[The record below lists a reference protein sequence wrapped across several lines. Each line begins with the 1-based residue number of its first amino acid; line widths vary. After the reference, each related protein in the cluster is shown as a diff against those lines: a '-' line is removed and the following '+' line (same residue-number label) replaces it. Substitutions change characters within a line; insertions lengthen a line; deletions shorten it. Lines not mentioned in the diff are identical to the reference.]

1 MRILVMFLFT
11 ALLLTFSGPATA
23 QDATYKQIT
32 VEDIWLHS
40 RFSHKSV
47 PGFRFLKDG
56 RHYSKKEGDAVLS
69 YDIVTGKLTDTLF
82 NASDFEVVNQFK
94 GYSLSEDET
103 KLLIRTETVSIYR
116 RSTKSVYYVYDREKR
131 LLEVVTTDGK
141 IMHCIFSPDGNY
153 VGYVFENDL
162 YSKELST
169 GRIWR
174 ITSDG
179 VKNKIIN
186 GSADWVY
193 EEEFGFSQA
202 FEWSPDSRRIAFY
215 RFDESRVPEFTMT
228 NYTGELY
235 PEYETFKYPK
245 VGEENSTVEILVH
258 NIDNK
263 KTIGMN
269 ISSEPDGYIPRIKW
283 TNDPSL
289 LCIFKMNRHQNHLS
303 LRLANVES
311 GTSRILFEETNKYFI
326 DIHDNL
332 RFLSDGNGL
341 IWTSEMDGWNHIYYY
356 SMDGKQKYKLTEG
369 DYDVTDFYGVD
380 EKNGLV
386 YFQAAAVSPLEREV
400 YTVDLQG
407 KHRKKISEKRGT
419 TSAQFSGTFDYY
431 TLNYRTA
438 NMPSVYAVYDRSGRK
453 LRMLED
459 NAELQE
465 KQEEYGVTDV
475 EYFQF
480 TTSQEVDL
488 NGWMIKPPDFD
499 PDTVYPVFMYLYG
512 GPGSQEVL
520 DDWIGTNYWWF
531 QMLAQQGF
539 IVACVDNRG
548 TGARGEDFRKMTYM
562 QLGHYET
569 IDQIEAAKYLGRLD
583 YTDPSRIGIFGWSY
597 GGYMSSLCILKG
609 SGVFKAAIAVAP
621 VTNWKWYDTIYTER
635 YMRTYQENPDG
646 YADNSPVNF
655 AKLLAGDYLL
665 VHGGS
670 DDNVHFQHSAEMA
683 KELIKANKQFDTYY
697 YPNRNHSIHNDN
709 ARLHLYTKM
718 TNFIQES
725 LGDKSEEEEEKPGP
739 GRS

>member
-1 MRILVMFLFT
+1 MRYYVT
-11 ALLLTFSGPATA
+11 LLLIAFLCNSTLPLSGQEREHKA
-23 QDATYKQIT
+23 IT

-56 RHYSKKEGDAVLS
+56 RHYSKKEGNAVLS

-82 NASDFEVVNQFK
+82 NTSDFDVVNQFK

-103 KLLIRTETVSIYR
+103 KMLIRTETESIYR
-116 RSTKSVYYVYDREKR
+116 RSTRSVYYVYDLGKQS
-131 LLEVVTTDGK
+131 LEIVTTDGK
-141 IMHCIFSPDGNY
+141 IMHCTFSPDGKY
-153 VGYVFENDL
+153 VAWVFENDL
-162 YSKELST
+162 YSKELTT

-174 ITSDG
+174 ITTDG
-179 VKNKIIN
+179 EKNKIIN

-193 EEEFGFSQA
+193 EEEFSFSQA
-202 FEWSPDSRRIAFY
+202 FEWSPDNRHIAFY

-245 VGEENSTVEILVH
+245 VGEENSIVEILVH

-263 KTIGMN
+263 KTIAMDV
-269 ISSEPDGYIPRIKW
+269 SSEPDGYIPRIKW

-289 LCIFKMNRHQNHLS
+289 LCVFKMNRHQNQLQ
-303 LRLANVES
+303 LRLANVQTGS
-311 GTSRILFEETNKYFI
+311 SKILFEETNKYFI

-332 RFLSDGNGL
+332 RFLSDGSGL

-356 SMDGKQKYKLTEG
+356 SMDGKLKHKLTEG
-369 DYDVTDFYGVD
+369 EYDVTDFYGID
-380 EKNGLV
+380 EENGQV
-386 YFQAAAVSPLEREV
+386 YYQAAAISPLEREV
-400 YTVDLQG
+400 YSVDLQG
-407 KHRKKISEKRGT
+407 KHRKKISEKSGT
-419 TSAQFSGTFDYY
+419 TSAQFSGTFGYY

-438 NMPSVYAVYDRSGRK
+438 NVPSVYAVYARGGKK

-459 NAELQE
+459 NAGLRA

-475 EYFQF
+475 EFFEF
-480 TTSQEVDL
+480 TTSYNVDL

-655 AKLLAGDYLL
+655 AKLLNGDYLL

-683 KELIKANKQFDTYY
+683 KELIKENKQFDTYY
-697 YPNRNHSIHNDN
+697 YPNRNHGIHGDN

-725 LGDKSEEEEEKPGP
+725 LGDKSEVVEEKQGP